1 MTTFRL
7 PPSLTHL
14 NADALAREYS
24 TVMRADTGPITLIDA
39 SELVQFDSCALSLLL
54 TLVRNMKER
63 NGVLQISGLP
73 ERAKALARV
82 YGVIDLLPI

>member
-14 NADALAREYS
+14 NADALAREYL

>member
-1 MTTFRL
+1 
-7 PPSLTHL
+7 
-14 NADALAREYS
+14 
-24 TVMRADTGPITLIDA
+24 MRAETGPITLIDA

-63 NGVLQISGLP
+63 NGVLQLSGLP

>member
-14 NADALAREYS
+14 NADALAREYL
-24 TVMRADTGPITLIDA
+24 TVMRADTGPVTLIDA
-39 SELVQFDSCALSLLL
+39 SELVQFDSSALALLL

-63 NGVLQISGLP
+63 NGTLEISGLP
-73 ERAKALARV
+73 ERAKTLAYV
-82 YGVIDLLPI
+82 YGIGELLPI

>member
-1 MTTFRL
+1 VTTLRL

-14 NADALAREYS
+14 NADACAREYLM
-24 TVMRADTGPITLIDA
+24 VMRADTGPVTLIDA
-39 SELVQFDSCALSLLL
+39 SELVHFDSSVLALLL

-73 ERAKALARV
+73 DRARNLANV
-82 YGVIDLLPI
+82 YGVGEMLPI